1 MEDRTTGM
9 IEERAM
15 VRRGS
20 VSVIALAVM
29 MAAMAAP
36 SAVRAQAPV
45 QDQTATA
52 PATPQDLG
60 ATQQRLMQLLRV
72 SPNLAEVVSS
82 DPALLADQQ
91 YVAKSNPELA
101 TFLQQHPE
109 IGRNPEFWL
118 FSNLRTPQQ
127 ERYPILEPRRGLVPP
142 RDSRGAGLDR
152 VMSDVAPMIVLV
164 VLLCAL
170 AWVIKTLVEN
180 RRWTKAFTLQSEV
193 HGKLIDRFATNQE
206 LLGYME
212 TDAGRRFLEATPI
225 MTETDSRRMPNLV
238 SRMIATLQVGLVL
251 TLLGAG
257 LLSLKNVVGDVGTSM
272 LVLGIVALMP
282 GIGLILSAGVLWV
295 LGKRLNL
302 MEPPHVPA
310 GMDVRGRE

>member
-29 MAAMAAP
+29 MAAMA
-36 SAVRAQAPV
+36 
-45 QDQTATA
+45 

-60 ATQQRLMQLLRV
+60 ATQQKLMQLLRV

-127 ERYPILEPRRGLVPP
+127 ERYPILEPRRGLVPL

-152 VMSDVAPMIVLV
+152 VMSDVAPMIVL
-164 VLLCAL
+164 
-170 AWVIKTLVEN
+170 
-180 RRWTKAFTLQSEV
+180 
-193 HGKLIDRFATNQE
+193 
-206 LLGYME
+206 
-212 TDAGRRFLEATPI
+212 
-225 MTETDSRRMPNLV
+225 
-238 SRMIATLQVGLVL
+238 
-251 TLLGAG
+251 
-257 LLSLKNVVGDVGTSM
+257 
-272 LVLGIVALMP
+272 
-282 GIGLILSAGVLWV
+282 
-295 LGKRLNL
+295 
-302 MEPPHVPA
+302 
-310 GMDVRGRE
+310 